1 MKTTI
6 LTLAIALA
14 FSFTAVPADAAPTEE
29 DRCKAQVVKAD
40 RKYSMCVAG
49 VSARDLRFGQQTVG
63 QATTIN
69 DCDSRRTKAY
79 NKIDSKFPG
88 DDFPGCGLDAAS
100 KAARAQATLVTAG
113 LAEAAADITSD
124 NAALC
129 TDAGG
134 TYDAGTDTCTVD
146 ITSDNAALCTD
157 AGGSYNYN
165 TDTCT
170 VDITS
175 NDQSVCETAGGSWES
190 GTCTAVSSYNCTIG
204 ALCSTWAAEL
214 PTALPFYTNNYINH
228 TAATSGCAAGPWSA
242 ASNALIELRELTRT
256 SVGGVNGPDG
266 CCDAWWW
273 DVCGD

>member
-1 MKTTI
+1 MKRSI
-6 LTLAIALA
+6 LTLALALA
-14 FSFTAVPADAAPTEE
+14 FSFTAAPADAAPTEE

-49 VSARDLRFGQQTVG
+49 VAARDLRFGQQTVG

-146 ITSDNAALCTD
+146 ITSDNPAIAAAAEQDGCEAANGTWDASVCTPAAVADRDCFREGACGVDGWNYGSYAGVTVSSTGCADTD
-157 AGGSYNYN
+157 AGSDSY
-165 TDTCT
+165 
-170 VDITS
+170 
-175 NDQSVCETAGGSWES
+175 
-190 GTCTAVSSYNCTIG
+190 
-204 ALCSTWAAEL
+204 
-214 PTALPFYTNNYINH
+214 
-228 TAATSGCAAGPWSA
+228 TSGAIFSPSA
-242 ASNALIELRELTRT
+242 YFTFGGGNTTTLTNT
-256 SVGGVNGPDG
+256 LCVTN
-266 CCDAWWW
+266 
-273 DVCGD
+273 

>member
-49 VSARDLRFGQQTVG
+49 VSARDLRFGQQTGG
-63 QATTIN
+63 QATSIN

-100 KAARAQATLVTAG
+100 KAARAQAALVSAG
-113 LAEAAADITSD
+113 LAAAASDITSD

-134 TYDAGTDTCTVD
+134 TYDAGTDTCTP
-146 ITSDNAALCTD
+146 
-157 AGGSYNYN
+157 G
-165 TDTCT
+165 
-170 VDITS
+170 
-175 NDQSVCETAGGSWES
+175 
-190 GTCTAVSSYNCTIG
+190 YNCTIG
-204 ALCSTWAAEL
+204 AMCSAWAAEYPEEL
-214 PTALPFYTNNYINH
+214 PNYTNNYVGH
-228 TAATSGCAAGPWSA
+228 TAATFGCPSGPWDEIT
-242 ASNALIELRELTRT
+242 NIVFENVF
-256 SVGGVNGPDG
+256 VGGCPPVVVLDPVAEVA
-266 CCDAWWW
+266 CE
-273 DVCGD
+273 

>member
-1 MKTTI
+1 MKRSI

-146 ITSDNAALCTD
+146 ITS
-157 AGGSYNYN
+157 
-165 TDTCT
+165 
-170 VDITS
+170 

-204 ALCSTWAAEL
+204 AMCSAWAADFPEEL
-214 PTALPFYTNNYINH
+214 PNYTNKYIGH
-228 TAATSGCAAGPWSA
+228 TAATSGCAANVWSA
-242 ASNALIELRELTRT
+242 DEYFSTAMHELAQDVWHL
-256 SVGGVNGPDG
+256 SHLY
-266 CCDAWWW
+266 DA
-273 DVCGD
+273 CE